1 MLIVSLAHLLWQI
14 VSAKATT
21 MQASTATAS
30 SLRSAF
36 LARSKVWIA
45 GVVLRRAAML
55 LYKEFML
62 FLYPSS
68 WSALNVS
75 KALPSLGALYAA
87 RLIDC
92 RARRSF
98 PNIFISFRCSQNALT
113 PLVRVAV
120 SDSFVL
126 GHPCTVTHADGSCI
140 LLEDSVLTCICHIG
154 AETAHLIHDRA
165 TLLSVYSVFLMVDN
179 FWFTL
184 LD

>member
-1 MLIVSLAHLLWQI
+1 
-14 VSAKATT
+14 

-55 LYKEFML
+55 LYKEFMP

-75 KALPSLGALYAA
+75 KALPSLGAMYAA

-98 PNIFISFRCSQNALT
+98 PNIFTSFRCPNAPK

-120 SDSFVL
+120 VKQQFQFRVL
-126 GHPCTVTHADGSCI
+126 QTVSKFARRARKGRI
-140 LLEDSVLTCICHIG
+140 L
-154 AETAHLIHDRA
+154 
-165 TLLSVYSVFLMVDN
+165 
-179 FWFTL
+179 
-184 LD
+184 